1 MICEAYISRK
11 CCRLSSEN
19 LSSITEFILSIFTPR
34 PVQFPIKK
42 LLGLMKQDKKNKNSE
57 INFTLLSSIGKAEIN
72 NSCSEE
78 LIEEAIHF
86 FNSLRK

>member
-1 MICEAYISRK
+1 
-11 CCRLSSEN
+11 
-19 LSSITEFILSIFTPR
+19 
-34 PVQFPIKK
+34 
-42 LLGLMKQDKKNKNSE
+42 MKQDKKNKNSE